1 MEIRVEKLD
10 INIVAYR
17 VKLKYTKYSIK
28 NIKKLAMWD
37 DKRFLPLVLDCQC
50 RICQRA
56 ERDSNQ
62 TIQV

>member
-28 NIKKLAMWD
+28 NIKKLAM
-37 DKRFLPLVLDCQC
+37 
-50 RICQRA
+50 
-56 ERDSNQ
+56 
-62 TIQV
+62 